1 MEGVLADKLL
11 QEPAVSL
18 CFHKDVFMGENF
30 SVDTF
35 VSEHRKRASL
45 EKLRDDLVVHLK
57 FLRSSMI
64 KLINKDYADF
74 VNLSANLVG
83 LDKFIRNISKPLE
96 DLKKEVNL
104 DVKLCRLEASEEKN
118 NSDEKFTHRKPTLR
132 FESSPDTSETE
143 LAARRAVQEKKALLH
158 QAIAVSKSV
167 DKIERLLPSPDR
179 MDRWT
184 NEQVEQVA
192 IEVNQVL
199 FYLSKCKQVKLAGA
213 LAERVNAVTELLQ
226 RHLEDSFLRG
236 LKIDSQA
243 ELSSVLRIYATLDR
257 VEAVEDLF
265 RKRIVAPA
273 LDEMVNE
280 KVVQEVG
287 LDGVYNQVMMFV
299 STKCQ
304 TLLDL
309 TLGVASVAETNA
321 TGYAFLERA
330 ILPQLVSMLE
340 ERLPWVFN
348 AGDPESFNWR
358 FSASVAFLER
368 LERLCH
374 NVSQVENLR
383 AQPCY
388 VRFMAKWNLAIY
400 FQIRFQEIACQ
411 LESAI
416 TQPSQRSKVSDSQLR
431 YMQATCSFCPCHE
444 ALWAALCRCWDEDVF
459 LAPLS
464 HRFWKLTLQL
474 LARHRG
480 WLQQYTARSGVGEE
494 TSSGH
499 EAGDAF
505 PDEENVMMFTL
516 LCPPRAQ
523 LGSLLTDTVEP
534 RLQQTGFAQLQLL
547 KEGLDECSQ
556 LLTSLAPSISGRLV
570 SDVAKAC
577 CVQLKMVPDIPRLY
591 RRTNR
596 EVPSKPSSYVPQILS
611 PLATLRHLGR
621 QNVNLNWD
629 PAWTE
634 SVLEEVTKQYMTVTK
649 DVLVSVKKMEDS
661 LKRLKRAR
669 DRTPLPEGAASD
681 DDKIRLQLYID
692 VEHFGIKMEELG
704 TPKSKVPSYGA
715 LMEIVEAAR
724 NSPGL

>member
-1 MEGVLADKLL
+1 MGEALTDKLL
-11 QEPAVSL
+11 KEPAVNL
-18 CFHKDVFMGENF
+18 CFHKDVFMRDNF

-57 FLRSSMI
+57 FLKSSMI

-96 DLKKEVNL
+96 ELKQEVTDADAL
-104 DVKLCRLEASEEKN
+104 FEASLTQAK
-118 NSDEKFTHRKPTLR
+118 D
-132 FESSPDTSETE
+132 E
-143 LAARRAVQEKKALLH
+143 LAARRAIQEKKALLQ

-167 DKIERLLPSPDR
+167 DKIERLLPSPDH

-192 IEVNQVL
+192 TEVNQVL

-213 LAERVNAVTELLQ
+213 LAERVNAVRELLQ
-226 RHLEDSFLRG
+226 RHLEDSFLQG
-236 LKIDSQA
+236 LRRDSQA
-243 ELSSVLRIYATLDR
+243 ELGSVLRICATLDR
-257 VEAVEDLF
+257 VEAVEELF
-265 RKRIVAPA
+265 RRRVVAPA
-273 LDEMVNE
+273 LDEMVTD

-299 STKCQ
+299 STRCQ

-309 TLGVASVAETNA
+309 TLGAASVAESSA
-321 TGYAFLERA
+321 SGYAFLERA
-330 ILPQLVSMLE
+330 LLPELLSMLE
-340 ERLPWVFN
+340 SRLPWVFG
-348 AGDPESFNWR
+348 AGDPDCFRGR
-358 FSASVAFLER
+358 FAASLAFLER

-374 NVSQVENLR
+374 GVSQVERLR

-388 VRFMAKWNLAIY
+388 ARFLAKWNLAIY
-400 FQIRFQEIACQ
+400 FQLRFQEIASQ
-411 LESAI
+411 LETALS
-416 TQPSQRSKVSDSQLR
+416 QPSQRTKDGGEFLLR
-431 YMQATCSFCPCHE
+431 CHE
-444 ALWAALCRCWDEDVF
+444 VLWECVERCWSEEVF

-480 WLQQYTARSGVGEE
+480 WLRQYVVEGSTSGGGGGGEE
-494 TSSGH
+494 QQALGL
-499 EAGDAF
+499 EAGDGS
-505 PDEENVMMFTL
+505 EEAGGSSGDGSSVDLANPQGPVLLVML
-516 LCPPRAQ
+516 HCDAQ
-523 LGSLLTDTVEP
+523 RLAAKLGSILTDIVQP
-534 RLQQTGFAQLQLL
+534 RLQQTGFTEFQLL
-547 KEGLDECSQ
+547 QGGLDECSQ
-556 LLTSLAPSISGRLV
+556 LLADLLPSICSRLV

-577 CVQLKMVPDIPRLY
+577 CVPLKMVPDIPRLY

-596 EVPSKPSSYVPQILS
+596 EVPSKPSTYIQQILQ
-611 PLATLRHLGR
+611 PLETLRDQAT
-621 QNVNLNWD
+621 QNAGLSWD
-629 PAWTE
+629 QEWTA
-634 SVLEEVTKQYMTVTK
+634 SVLEEVTKQYLTVTQ

-681 DDKIRLQLYID
+681 DDKIRLQLYLD
-692 VEHFGIKMEELG
+692 VGHFGAKMEELG
-704 TPKSKVPSYGA
+704 TPKSRVPSYGA
-715 LMEIVEAAR
+715 LVEIVEAAR
-724 NSPGL
+724 SSPSL

>member
-11 QEPAVSL
+11 QEPAVNL
-18 CFHKDVFMGENF
+18 CFHKDVFMRENF

-96 DLKKEVNL
+96 DLKQEVN
-104 DVKLCRLEASEEKN
+104 EAN
-118 NSDEKFTHRKPTLR
+118 GA
-132 FESSPDTSETE
+132 FEVALTQARTE
-143 LAARRAVQEKKALLH
+143 LAARRAVQEKKALLQ

-199 FYLSKCKQVKLAGA
+199 FYLSKCKQVKLAGV

-236 LKIDSQA
+236 LRIDSQA
-243 ELSSVLRIYATLDR
+243 ELSSVLRICATLDR
-257 VEAVEDLF
+257 VEAVEELF

-273 LDEMVNE
+273 LDEMVTE
-280 KVVQEVG
+280 KVAQEVG
-287 LDGVYNQVMMFV
+287 LDGIYNQVMMFL
-299 STKCQ
+299 STRCQ

-309 TLGVASVAETNA
+309 TLGAASVAESNA
-321 TGYAFLERA
+321 SGYAFLERA
-330 ILPQLVSMLE
+330 ILPELVSMLE

-348 AGDPESFNWR
+348 AGDPEFFQLR
-358 FSASVAFLER
+358 FSASLAFLER

-374 NVSQVENLR
+374 NVSQVESLR

-388 VRFMAKWNLAIY
+388 VHFMSKWNLAIY

-411 LESAI
+411 LEAAL
-416 TQPSQRSKVSDSQLR
+416 TQPSQRSKGDEFLLL
-431 YMQATCSFCPCHE
+431 CHE
-444 ALWAALCRCWDEDVF
+444 ALWDALHRCWDEDVF
-459 LAPLS
+459 LPPLS

-480 WLQQYTARSGVGEE
+480 WVQHYAAQLRLGEE
-494 TSSGH
+494 ATLGP
-499 EAGDAF
+499 EAGDSEDGGSCDASIDLANPQGPVLF
-505 PDEENVMMFTL
+505 VMLHCDVQNV
-516 LCPPRAQ
+516 ASK
-523 LGSLLTDTVEP
+523 LGSLLADTVQP
-534 RLQQTGFAQLQLL
+534 RLQQTGFTEFQLL

-556 LLTSLAPSISGRLV
+556 LLVSLGPSISARLV
-570 SDVAKAC
+570 SDVTKAC

-596 EVPSKPSSYVPQILS
+596 EVPSKPSSYVQQILL
-611 PLATLRHLGR
+611 PLATLKDLSS
-621 QNVNLNWD
+621 QNPSLNWD
-629 PAWTE
+629 LEWTA

-692 VEHFGIKMEELG
+692 VEHFGIRMEELG

-724 NSPGL
+724 SSPGL

>member
-1 MEGVLADKLL
+1 MR
-11 QEPAVSL
+11 
-18 CFHKDVFMGENF
+18 C
-30 SVDTF
+30 
-35 VSEHRKRASL
+35 EHRKRASL

-83 LDKFIRNISKPLE
+83 LDKFIKNISKPLE
-96 DLKKEVNL
+96 DLKQEVN
-104 DVKLCRLEASEEKN
+104 EAN
-118 NSDEKFTHRKPTLR
+118 GA
-132 FESSPDTSETE
+132 FEAALAQARAE
-143 LAARRAVQEKKALLH
+143 LAARRAVQEKKALLQ

-243 ELSSVLRIYATLDR
+243 ELSSVLRICSTLDR
-257 VEAVEDLF
+257 VEA
-265 RKRIVAPA
+265 
-273 LDEMVNE
+273 MVTE

-287 LDGVYNQVMMFV
+287 LDGIYNQVMMFL
-299 STKCQ
+299 STRCQ

-309 TLGVASVAETNA
+309 TLGAPSVTESNAS
-321 TGYAFLERA
+321 GYAFLERA
-330 ILPQLVSMLE
+330 ILPALVSMLE

-348 AGDPESFNWR
+348 AGDPESFQRR
-358 FSASVAFLER
+358 FSASLAFLER

-374 NVSQVENLR
+374 NVSQVESLR

-388 VRFMAKWNLAIY
+388 MHFMSKWNLAIY

-411 LESAI
+411 LEAAI
-416 TQPSQRSKVSDSQLR
+416 TQPSQRSKGDEFLLL
-431 YMQATCSFCPCHE
+431 CHE
-444 ALWAALCRCWDEDVF
+444 ALWDALRRCWDEDVF
-459 LAPLS
+459 LPPLS

-480 WLQQYTARSGVGEE
+480 WLQQYVTRSAVGEE
-494 TSSGH
+494 VTSAP
-499 EAGDAF
+499 EAGDSEDGGSSDASVDLANPHGPVLF
-505 PDEENVMMFTL
+505 VML
-516 LCPPRAQ
+516 HCDVRSVACK

-534 RLQQTGFAQLQLL
+534 RLQQTGFTEFHLL
-547 KEGLDECSQ
+547 KVCPCLLRAFWILVKKSMSTLFFKKHISTEGLDECSQ
-556 LLTSLAPSISGRLV
+556 LLVNLSPSISARLV
-570 SDVAKAC
+570 SDITKAC

-596 EVPSKPSSYVPQILS
+596 EVPSKPSSYVQQILL
-611 PLATLRHLGR
+611 PLATLKDLSS
-621 QNVNLNWD
+621 QNPNLNWD
-629 PAWTE
+629 LDWTA

-715 LMEIVEAAR
+715 LVEIVEAAR
-724 NSPGL
+724 SSPSL

>member
-1 MEGVLADKLL
+1 MDDALADKLL
-11 QEPAVSL
+11 NEPAVNL
-18 CFHKDVFMGENF
+18 CFHKDVFMRENF

-83 LDKFIRNISKPLE
+83 LDKFIKNISKPLE
-96 DLKKEVNL
+96 ELKQEVNGANATF
-104 DVKLCRLEASEEKN
+104 EASLTQAKN
-118 NSDEKFTHRKPTLR
+118 
-132 FESSPDTSETE
+132 E
-143 LAARRAVQEKKALLH
+143 LAARRAIQEKKALLQ

-226 RHLEDSFLRG
+226 RHLEDSFLHG
-236 LKIDSQA
+236 LKVDSQS
-243 ELSSVLRIYATLDR
+243 ELSSVLRICATLDR
-257 VEAVEDLF
+257 VEAVEELF
-265 RKRIVAPA
+265 RRRIVTPA
-273 LDEMVNE
+273 LDEMVTE
-280 KVVQEVG
+280 RVVQEVG

-299 STKCQ
+299 STRCQ

-309 TLGVASVAETNA
+309 TLGAASVADSNA
-321 TGYAFLERA
+321 SGYAFLERA
-330 ILPQLVSMLE
+330 ILPQLVQMLE
-340 ERLPWVFN
+340 DRLPWVFG
-348 AGDPESFNWR
+348 AGDPDSFQQR
-358 FSASVAFLER
+358 FAASLAFLER

-374 NVSQVENLR
+374 NVSQVESLR

-388 VRFMAKWNLAIY
+388 VRFLSKWNLAIY
-400 FQIRFQEIACQ
+400 FQIRFQEIAAQ
-411 LESAI
+411 LETALI
-416 TQPSQRSKVSDSQLR
+416 QPSQRSKGDEFFLL
-431 YMQATCSFCPCHE
+431 CHE
-444 ALWAALCRCWDEDVF
+444 MLWSALRHCWDEDVF
-459 LAPLS
+459 LPPLS

-480 WLQQYTARSGVGEE
+480 WLQQYVARTTGAREEPASGP
-494 TSSGH
+494 
-499 EAGDAF
+499 EAGDSEDSTSCDASLDLSN
-505 PDEENVMMFTL
+505 PQGAVLLVMLHCDTQKAASM
-516 LCPPRAQ
+516 
-523 LGSLLTDTVEP
+523 LGSLLTDTVQP
-534 RLQQTGFAQLQLL
+534 RLQRTGFTDFQLL
-547 KEGLDECSQ
+547 QEGLDECSQ
-556 LLTSLAPSISGRLV
+556 LLTSLGPSISARLV
-570 SDVAKAC
+570 SDVARAC
-577 CVQLKMVPDIPRLY
+577 CVQLKMVSDIPRLY

-596 EVPSKPSSYVPQILS
+596 EMPSKPSGYVQQILM
-611 PLATLRHLGR
+611 PLASLKDLAM
-621 QNVNLNWD
+621 QNSSLNWD
-629 PAWTE
+629 PEWTT

-692 VEHFGIKMEELG
+692 VEHFGIKVEELG
-704 TPKSKVPSYGA
+704 TPKSKLPSYGA

-724 NSPGL
+724 SSPAL

>member
-11 QEPAVSL
+11 QEPAVNL
-18 CFHKDVFMGENF
+18 CFHKDVFMRENF

-96 DLKKEVNL
+96 DLKKEVN
-104 DVKLCRLEASEEKN
+104 DANASFEAALTQAK
-118 NSDEKFTHRKPTLR
+118 
-132 FESSPDTSETE
+132 TE

-226 RHLEDSFLRG
+226 RHLEDSFLRS
-236 LKIDSQA
+236 LKIDSQV

-257 VEAVEDLF
+257 VEAVEELF

-273 LDEMVNE
+273 LDEMVTE

-287 LDGVYNQVMMFV
+287 LDGIYNQVMMFV
-299 STKCQ
+299 STRCQ

-309 TLGVASVAETNA
+309 TLGAASVAETNA
-321 TGYAFLERA
+321 GGYAFLERA

-348 AGDPESFNWR
+348 AGDPESFQRR
-358 FSASVAFLER
+358 FSASIAFLER

-388 VRFMAKWNLAIY
+388 VHFMAKWNLAIY
-400 FQIRFQEIACQ
+400 FQIRFQEIASQ

-416 TQPSQRSKVSDSQLR
+416 TQPSQRSKGDVFLLS
-431 YMQATCSFCPCHE
+431 CHE
-444 ALWAALCRCWDEDVF
+444 ALWRALCRCWDEDVF

-480 WLQQYTARSGVGEE
+480 WLQQFATRPGAGEE
-494 TSSGH
+494 TSSVPEG
-499 EAGDAF
+499 GDSEDGCDASVDLANPQGPILFVMLHCDVQNVAF
-505 PDEENVMMFTL
+505 K
-516 LCPPRAQ
+516 
-523 LGSLLTDTVEP
+523 LGSLLTETVQP
-534 RLQQTGFAQLQLL
+534 RLQQTGFTEFHLL
-547 KEGLDECSQ
+547 KEGLEESSQ
-556 LLTSLAPSISGRLV
+556 LLASLAPSISARLV

-596 EVPSKPSSYVPQILS
+596 EVPSKPSSYVQQILL
-611 PLATLRHLGR
+611 PLATLKDIGS
-621 QNVNLNWD
+621 QNPSLNWD
-629 PAWTE
+629 PEWTA

-704 TPKSKVPSYGA
+704 TPKSKVPSYAA

-724 NSPGL
+724 SSPGS

>member
-1 MEGVLADKLL
+1 MDDVLADKLL
-11 QEPAVSL
+11 KEPAVNL
-18 CFHKDVFMGENF
+18 CFHKDVFMRENF

-83 LDKFIRNISKPLE
+83 LDKFIKNISKPLE
-96 DLKKEVNL
+96 ELKQEVNDANATFETSL
-104 DVKLCRLEASEEKN
+104 AKAKN
-118 NSDEKFTHRKPTLR
+118 
-132 FESSPDTSETE
+132 E
-143 LAARRAVQEKKALLH
+143 LAARRAIQEKKALLQ

-167 DKIERLLPSPDR
+167 DKIERLLPSP
-179 MDRWT
+179 MERWT

-226 RHLEDSFLRG
+226 RHLEDSFLHG
-236 LKIDSQA
+236 LKVDSQS
-243 ELSSVLRIYATLDR
+243 ELSSVLRICATLDR
-257 VEAVEDLF
+257 VEAVEELF
-265 RKRIVAPA
+265 RRRIVTPA
-273 LDEMVNE
+273 LDEMVTE
-280 KVVQEVG
+280 RVVQEVG
-287 LDGVYNQVMMFV
+287 LDGIYNQVMMFIG
-299 STKCQ
+299 TRCQ

-309 TLGVASVAETNA
+309 TLGAASVAESSA
-321 TGYAFLERA
+321 SGYAFLERA
-330 ILPQLVSMLE
+330 ILPQLVQMLE
-340 ERLPWVFN
+340 DRLPWVFG
-348 AGDPESFNWR
+348 AGDPGSFQQR
-358 FSASVAFLER
+358 FSASLAFLER

-374 NVSQVENLR
+374 NVSQVESLR

-388 VRFMAKWNLAIY
+388 VRFLSKWNLAIY
-400 FQIRFQEIACQ
+400 FQIRFQEIAAQ
-411 LESAI
+411 LETAL
-416 TQPSQRSKVSDSQLR
+416 TQPSQRSKGDEFFLL
-431 YMQATCSFCPCHE
+431 CHE
-444 ALWAALCRCWDEDVF
+444 ALWSALRRCWDEDIF
-459 LAPLS
+459 LPPLS

-480 WLQQYTARSGVGEE
+480 WLQQYVAVKTGTREE
-494 TSSGH
+494 LPPGP
-499 EAGDAF
+499 EAGDSEDGTSCDALLDLAN
-505 PDEENVMMFTL
+505 PKGPVLLVMLHCDTQKVASML
-516 LCPPRAQ
+516 E
-523 LGSLLTDTVEP
+523 SLLTGTVQP
-534 RLQQTGFAQLQLL
+534 SLQQTGFTEFKLLQD
-547 KEGLDECSQ
+547 GLDECSQ
-556 LLTSLAPSISGRLV
+556 LLTSLGPSISARLV
-570 SDVAKAC
+570 FDVARAC
-577 CVQLKMVPDIPRLY
+577 CVQLKMVSDIPRLY

-596 EVPSKPSSYVPQILS
+596 EMPSKPSGYVQQLLM
-611 PLATLRHLGR
+611 PLESLKDLAM
-621 QNVNLNWD
+621 QNSNLNWD
-629 PAWTE
+629 PEWTT

-692 VEHFGIKMEELG
+692 VEHFGIKVEELG
-704 TPKSKVPSYGA
+704 TPKSNVPSYGA

-724 NSPGL
+724 SSPAL

>member
-1 MEGVLADKLL
+1 MEGILTDKLL
-11 QEPAVSL
+11 QEPAVNL
-18 CFHKDVFMGENF
+18 CFHKDVFMRENF

-35 VSEHRKRASL
+35 VSEHRKCASL
-45 EKLRDDLVVHLK
+45 EKLRDDLNVHLK

-96 DLKKEVNL
+96 DLKQEVN
-104 DVKLCRLEASEEKN
+104 EAN
-118 NSDEKFTHRKPTLR
+118 AA
-132 FESSPDTSETE
+132 FEAALTQARTE
-143 LAARRAVQEKKALLH
+143 LAARRAVQEKKALLQ

-167 DKIERLLPSPDR
+167 DKIERLLPSPDH

-236 LKIDSQA
+236 LKIDSQP
-243 ELSSVLRIYATLDR
+243 ELSSVLRICATLDR
-257 VEAVEDLF
+257 VEAVEELF

-273 LDEMVNE
+273 LDEMVTD

-287 LDGVYNQVMMFV
+287 LDGIYNQVMMFL
-299 STKCQ
+299 STRCQ

-309 TLGVASVAETNA
+309 TLGAA
-321 TGYAFLERA
+321 
-330 ILPQLVSMLE
+330 
-340 ERLPWVFN
+340 
-348 AGDPESFNWR
+348 
-358 FSASVAFLER
+358 
-368 LERLCH
+368 
-374 NVSQVENLR
+374 
-383 AQPCY
+383 
-388 VRFMAKWNLAIY
+388 
-400 FQIRFQEIACQ
+400 RFQEIACQ
-411 LESAI
+411 LEAAI
-416 TQPSQRSKVSDSQLR
+416 IQPSQRSKGDEFLLL
-431 YMQATCSFCPCHE
+431 CHE
-444 ALWAALCRCWDEDVF
+444 TLWDALRRCWDEDVF
-459 LAPLS
+459 LPPLS

-480 WLQQYTARSGVGEE
+480 WLHQYATRSGVGEE
-494 TSSGH
+494 ATSGP
-499 EAGDAF
+499 EAGDGEDGGSCDASIDLANPQGPVLF
-505 PDEENVMMFTL
+505 VMLHCDVQNV
-516 LCPPRAQ
+516 ASK
-523 LGSLLTDTVEP
+523 LGSLLTDTVQP
-534 RLQQTGFAQLQLL
+534 RLQQTGFTEFQLL

-556 LLTSLAPSISGRLV
+556 LLVNLGPSISARLV
-570 SDVAKAC
+570 SDVTKAC

-596 EVPSKPSSYVPQILS
+596 EVPSKPSSYVQQILL
-611 PLATLRHLGR
+611 PLATLKDQSS
-621 QNVNLNWD
+621 QNPNLNWD
-629 PAWTE
+629 LDWTV

-692 VEHFGIKMEELG
+692 VEHFGVKMEELG

-715 LMEIVEAAR
+715 LVEIVEAAR
-724 NSPGL
+724 SSPRL

>member
-18 CFHKDVFMGENF
+18 CFHKDVFMRENF

-35 VSEHRKRASL
+35 
-45 EKLRDDLVVHLK
+45 

-96 DLKKEVNL
+96 DLKKEVN
-104 DVKLCRLEASEEKN
+104 EANTS
-118 NSDEKFTHRKPTLR
+118 
-132 FESSPDTSETE
+132 FEAALTQARAE

-226 RHLEDSFLRG
+226 RHLEDSFLRA

-257 VEAVEDLF
+257 VEAVEELF
-265 RKRIVAPA
+265 RRRIVAPA
-273 LDEMVNE
+273 LDEMVSE
-280 KVVQEVG
+280 KVVHEVG
-287 LDGVYNQVMMFV
+287 LDGIYNQVMMFV
-299 STKCQ
+299 STRCQ

-309 TLGVASVAETNA
+309 TLGAASVAETNA
-321 TGYAFLERA
+321 SGYAFLERA

-348 AGDPESFNWR
+348 AGDPEWR
-358 FSASVAFLER
+358 V
-368 LERLCH
+368 
-374 NVSQVENLR
+374 LR

-388 VRFMAKWNLAIY
+388 VHFMAKWNLAIY
-400 FQIRFQEIACQ
+400 FQIRFQDIACQ

-416 TQPSQRSKVSDSQLR
+416 TQPSQRSKGDEFLLL
-431 YMQATCSFCPCHE
+431 CHE
-444 ALWAALCRCWDEDVF
+444 ALWDALRRCWDEDVF

-480 WLQQYTARSGVGEE
+480 WLQQYTARSGAGEE
-494 TSSGH
+494 TSSGP
-499 EAGDAF
+499 EAGDSEDGGGCDASVDLANPQGPVLF
-505 PDEENVMMFTL
+505 VMLALRREERCL
-516 LCPPRAQ
+516 
-523 LGSLLTDTVEP
+523 
-534 RLQQTGFAQLQLL
+534 
-547 KEGLDECSQ
+547 
-556 LLTSLAPSISGRLV
+556 
-570 SDVAKAC
+570 
-577 CVQLKMVPDIPRLY
+577 
-591 RRTNR
+591 
-596 EVPSKPSSYVPQILS
+596 
-611 PLATLRHLGR
+611 
-621 QNVNLNWD
+621 
-629 PAWTE
+629 
-634 SVLEEVTKQYMTVTK
+634 
-649 DVLVSVKKMEDS
+649 
-661 LKRLKRAR
+661 
-669 DRTPLPEGAASD
+669 
-681 DDKIRLQLYID
+681 
-692 VEHFGIKMEELG
+692 
-704 TPKSKVPSYGA
+704 
-715 LMEIVEAAR
+715 
-724 NSPGL
+724 

>member
-1 MEGVLADKLL
+1 MFLPVKWAIMEGVLADKLL
-11 QEPAVSL
+11 QEPAVNL
-18 CFHKDVFMGENF
+18 CFHKDVFMRENF

-96 DLKKEVNL
+96 DLKKEVN
-104 DVKLCRLEASEEKN
+104 DANASFEAALTQAK
-118 NSDEKFTHRKPTLR
+118 
-132 FESSPDTSETE
+132 TE

-236 LKIDSQA
+236 LKIDSQV

-257 VEAVEDLF
+257 VEAVEELF

-273 LDEMVNE
+273 LDEMVTE

-287 LDGVYNQVMMFV
+287 LDGIYNQVMMFV
-299 STKCQ
+299 STRCQ

-309 TLGVASVAETNA
+309 TLGAASVAETNA
-321 TGYAFLERA
+321 SGYAFLERA

-348 AGDPESFNWR
+348 AGDPESFQRR
-358 FSASVAFLER
+358 FSASIAFLER

-388 VRFMAKWNLAIY
+388 VHFMAKWNLAIY
-400 FQIRFQEIACQ
+400 FQIRFQEIASQ

-416 TQPSQRSKVSDSQLR
+416 TQPSQRSKGDKFLLS
-431 YMQATCSFCPCHE
+431 CHE
-444 ALWAALCRCWDEDVF
+444 ALWHALCRCWDEDVF

-480 WLQQYTARSGVGEE
+480 WLQQFATRPGAAEE
-494 TSSGH
+494 TSSVP
-499 EAGDAF
+499 EAGDSEDGCDAPVDLTNPQGPILF
-505 PDEENVMMFTL
+505 VMLHCDVQNV
-516 LCPPRAQ
+516 ASK
-523 LGSLLTDTVEP
+523 LGSLLTDTVQP
-534 RLQQTGFAQLQLL
+534 RLQQTGFTEFHLL
-547 KEGLDECSQ
+547 KEGLDESSQ
-556 LLTSLAPSISGRLV
+556 LLVSLAPSISARLV

-577 CVQLKMVPDIPRLY
+577 CIQLKMVPDIPRLY

-596 EVPSKPSSYVPQILS
+596 EVPSKPSSYVQQILL
-611 PLATLRHLGR
+611 PLATLKDVGS
-621 QNVNLNWD
+621 QNPSLSWD
-629 PAWTE
+629 PEWTA

-704 TPKSKVPSYGA
+704 TPKSKVPSYAA

-724 NSPGL
+724 SSPGS

>member
-1 MEGVLADKLL
+1 
-11 QEPAVSL
+11 
-18 CFHKDVFMGENF
+18 MGENF

-96 DLKKEVNL
+96 DLKKEVN
-104 DVKLCRLEASEEKN
+104 
-118 NSDEKFTHRKPTLR
+118 
-132 FESSPDTSETE
+132 
-143 LAARRAVQEKKALLH
+143 ALLH

-309 TLGVASVAETNA
+309 TLGVASIA
-321 TGYAFLERA
+321 THLQFTSERPELVPA
-330 ILPQLVSMLE
+330 GSTRSLHTFSQLI
-340 ERLPWVFN
+340 
-348 AGDPESFNWR
+348 
-358 FSASVAFLER
+358 VAFLER

-400 FQIRFQEIACQ
+400 FQISDDRLVVEVLICCYCVVGVQE
-411 LESAI
+411 
-416 TQPSQRSKVSDSQLR
+416 
-431 YMQATCSFCPCHE
+431 
-444 ALWAALCRCWDEDVF
+444 
-459 LAPLS
+459 
-464 HRFWKLTLQL
+464 
-474 LARHRG
+474 
-480 WLQQYTARSGVGEE
+480 
-494 TSSGH
+494 
-499 EAGDAF
+499 
-505 PDEENVMMFTL
+505 
-516 LCPPRAQ
+516 
-523 LGSLLTDTVEP
+523 
-534 RLQQTGFAQLQLL
+534 LL
-547 KEGLDECSQ
+547 KSRRV
-556 LLTSLAPSISGRLV
+556 SIT
-570 SDVAKAC
+570 
-577 CVQLKMVPDIPRLY
+577 I
-591 RRTNR
+591 
-596 EVPSKPSSYVPQILS
+596 I
-611 PLATLRHLGR
+611 H
-621 QNVNLNWD
+621 
-629 PAWTE
+629 
-634 SVLEEVTKQYMTVTK
+634 
-649 DVLVSVKKMEDS
+649 
-661 LKRLKRAR
+661 
-669 DRTPLPEGAASD
+669 
-681 DDKIRLQLYID
+681 
-692 VEHFGIKMEELG
+692 
-704 TPKSKVPSYGA
+704 
-715 LMEIVEAAR
+715 
-724 NSPGL
+724 